1 MRYPLMTIHGENN
14 IEITATK
21 EHDEK
26 EFLSGE
32 VVNGVVIYCE
42 QWKPEYDDFAGVSF
56 LIEDNNISLL
66 KSHLFSKEEIQF
78 LVNKIKELKE
88 KIADYINEQN
98 ERIY

>member
-21 EHDEK
+21 EYNEK

-42 QWKPEYDDFAGVSF
+42 QWKPEFDDFAGVSF
-56 LIEDNNISLL
+56 LLKDGNLTVLKNHLFTEEESQTLKSLL
-66 KSHLFSKEEIQF
+66 Y
-78 LVNKIKELKE
+78 NKIPPK
-88 KIADYINEQN
+88 
-98 ERIY
+98 

>member
-1 MRYPLMTIHGENN
+1 MRYPLMTIHGAND

-21 EHDEK
+21 ELNEK

-56 LIEDNNISLL
+56 LL
-66 KSHLFSKEEIQF
+66 KDGVLTVLKNHLFTYLETDDLMNIIGKDKE
-78 LVNKIKELKE
+78 VIKD
-88 KIADYINEQN
+88 IVGN
-98 ERIY
+98 